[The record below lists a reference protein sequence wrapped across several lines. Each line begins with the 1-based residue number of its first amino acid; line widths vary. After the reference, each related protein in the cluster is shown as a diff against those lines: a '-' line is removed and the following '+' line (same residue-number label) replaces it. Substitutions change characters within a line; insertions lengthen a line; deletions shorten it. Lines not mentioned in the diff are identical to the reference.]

1 MIFVTNQ
8 VFKIFFIKRNLL
20 RYHYLVTIYTAY
32 SVYVNWV
39 FRIVKI
45 THFNL
50 NLTKGQNFF
59 IHLLY
64 YSYQKN
70 YLFYK
75 VIFLHHNSFFRILL
89 DFVIF
94 FFMFISIFSVFS
106 FFFFLFLIEIV
117 LYIDLELFL
126 QLSFVVFIIFLCFF
140 DYFLNADDFLRVL
153 IIFHNSCF

>member
-1 MIFVTNQ
+1 MIYFKNLFIFGSIIHNGYFFFYLFFFMIFVTNQ

-59 IHLLY
+59 IHLFY

-89 DFVIF
+89 YFVIF
-94 FFMFISIFSVFS
+94 SRHICLFRYPPYFL
-106 FFFFLFLIEIV
+106 FFFF
-117 LYIDLELFL
+117 
-126 QLSFVVFIIFLCFF
+126 FF
-140 DYFLNADDFLRVL
+140 F
-153 IIFHNSCF
+153 